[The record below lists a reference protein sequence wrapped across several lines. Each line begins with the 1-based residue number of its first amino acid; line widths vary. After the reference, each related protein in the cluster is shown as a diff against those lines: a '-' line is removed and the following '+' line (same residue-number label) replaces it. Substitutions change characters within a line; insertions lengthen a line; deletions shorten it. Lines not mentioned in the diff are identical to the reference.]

1 MTAYTVING
10 TEAQIT
16 AVAGTTVDKLTYK
29 DAITM
34 TAAEVAACIALGKG
48 IAVIQ
53 DETGDAGA
61 TQLKRVVA
69 IASLYVS
76 T

>member
-16 AVAGTTVDKLTYK
+16 AVAGTTVDALTYK

-34 TAAEVAACIALGKG
+34 TSTELAACIALGKG
-48 IAVIQ
+48 IAVLQ
-53 DETGDAGA
+53 DETGDAKA

-69 IASLYVS
+69 IASLYTS